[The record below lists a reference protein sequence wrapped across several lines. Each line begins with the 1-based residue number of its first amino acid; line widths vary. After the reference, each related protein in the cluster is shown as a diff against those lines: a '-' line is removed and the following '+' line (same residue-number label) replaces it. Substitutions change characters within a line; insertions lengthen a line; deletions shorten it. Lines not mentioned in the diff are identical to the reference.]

1 MPETINKGIGGGILN
16 NRNKISVLAG
26 NSRGRLAL
34 SMGIISIIVAL
45 LSLEITTSC
54 VSPEVSTTPI
64 IFSETTVLDKRTDTF
79 PIVRQIQV
87 QGTQCQI
94 GYKMAEIAQNRY
106 GVTLA
111 TNASPDYGK
120 ARYAYLEKNYPALL
134 ERSRGVLDAYGLK
147 DNDPSVDPT
156 ALMYSLGNIG
166 CSMIYFPGST
176 TENGHAMAIRNMDF
190 ECGSISQLMGM
201 PRQSGE
207 LDIFGE
213 IYVVISRPNE
223 GYSYLYLS
231 SMDMLSGVLDGMNEH
246 GLTIYGL
253 VDHGVPQNRIKAA
266 GNMVIGL
273 NPLQTMCLVLETC
286 RNCEEAKQV
295 LLTNKIFDVIKG
307 MHYLVGDAQ
316 GNSFIFEVNK
326 TDEQAYIQDGKGR
339 PQIMTNSTIWNMP
352 PLDQFPQTFTDPY
365 DSLNRYRILTQ
376 AINSQA
382 VKYSESFMVSAAES
396 VFPRKSSGDLGGPAM
411 TLRPLW
417 QVIYDMSE
425 LSMKVRFW
433 LKDTGTDDSGNAVL
447 AMSKWYEFGLT
458 PN

>member
-1 MPETINKGIGGGILN
+1 MS
-16 NRNKISVLAG
+16 NRTRISVLAG
-26 NSRGRLAL
+26 KSRGLLAL
-34 SMGIISIIVAL
+34 SMGIIIIFVAL
-45 LSLEITTSC
+45 LSLGITTSC

-64 IFSETTVLDKRTDTF
+64 IFSETTVLDKQTDTF

-87 QGTQCQI
+87 QGTQRQI
-94 GYKMAEIAQNRY
+94 GRKMAEIAKNRY

-111 TNASPDYGK
+111 TNVSPDYGK
-120 ARYAYLEKNYPALL
+120 ARYAYLQKNYPALL

-156 ALMYSLGNIG
+156 ALMYSLGKIG
-166 CSMIYFPGST
+166 CSMVYFPGST
-176 TENGHAMAIRNMDF
+176 TENGHAIAIRSMDF
-190 ECGSISQLMGM
+190 ISGSMSQLMGM
-201 PRQSGE
+201 PRQPGE
-207 LDIFGE
+207 PNVFGE

-223 GYSYLYLS
+223 GYSCLYLS
-231 SMDMLSGVLDGMNEH
+231 SMDMLSGVLDGINQH

-253 VDHGVPQNRIKAA
+253 VDHGVPQNAIKAT

-273 NPLQTMCLVLETC
+273 NPLQTMRLVLETC

-295 LLTNKIFDVIKG
+295 LLTNKIFDVVKG

-326 TDEQAYIQDGKGR
+326 TDEQAHIQDGKGK
-339 PQIMTNSTIWNMP
+339 PQILTNNTIWNMP

-376 AINSQA
+376 AINSQTG
-382 VKYSESFMVSAAES
+382 KYSESFMVSAAES
-396 VFPRKSSGDLGGPAM
+396 VFPRKSSGALGGPAM

-433 LKDTGTDDSGNAVL
+433 LKDTGTDGSGNPVL
-447 AMSKWYEFGLT
+447 EMSKWYEFRLT

>member
-1 MPETINKGIGGGILN
+1 MN
-16 NRNKISVLAG
+16 NRNKISVLSG

-34 SMGIISIIVAL
+34 PMGIISVIVAL
-45 LSLEITTSC
+45 LSLGITTSC

-64 IFSETTVLDKRTDTF
+64 IFSETTVLDKQTDTF
-79 PIVRQIQV
+79 STVRQIQI
-87 QGTQCQI
+87 QGTQRQI
-94 GYKMAEIAQNRY
+94 GYKMAEIAQDRY

-156 ALMYSLGNIG
+156 ALMYSLGDIG

-190 ECGSISQLMGM
+190 TCGSISQLMGM
-201 PRQSGE
+201 PRQPGE
-207 LDIFGE
+207 PDIFGE
-213 IYVVISRPNE
+213 IYVVISQPDE
-223 GYSYLYLS
+223 GYSCLYLS
-231 SMDMLSGVLDGMNEH
+231 SIDMLNGALDGINEH
-246 GLTIYGL
+246 GLTIYAL
-253 VDHGVPQNRIKAA
+253 VDHGVPQNRMKAA

-273 NPLQTMCLVLETC
+273 NPFQTVRLVLETC

-326 TDEQAYIQDGKGR
+326 MDEQAHIQDGEGR
-339 PQIMTNSTIWNMP
+339 PQVMTNSTIWDMP
-352 PLDQFPQTFTDPY
+352 PPDQFPQTFTDPY
-365 DSLNRYRILTQ
+365 DSFNRYQILTQ
-376 AINSQA
+376 AINSQV
-382 VKYSESFMVSAAES
+382 VKYSESFMVSAVES
-396 VFPRKSSGDLGGPAM
+396 VFPRKSSADLGGPAM

-425 LSMKVRFW
+425 PSMKVRFW
-433 LKDTGTDDSGNAVL
+433 LKDAGTDDSGNAVL
-447 AMSKWYEFGLT
+447 AMSEWYEFGLT
-458 PN
+458 PD

>member
-1 MPETINKGIGGGILN
+1 MN
-16 NRNKISVLAG
+16 NRTKISVLAG

-45 LSLEITTSC
+45 LSLGITTSC
-54 VSPEVSTTPI
+54 VSPEVSTTPL

-87 QGTQCQI
+87 QGTQREI
-94 GYKMAEIAQNRY
+94 GCKMAEIAQNRY

-111 TNASPDYGK
+111 TNVSPDYGK

-190 ECGSISQLMGM
+190 TCGSISQLMGM
-201 PRQSGE
+201 PRQSGQP
-207 LDIFGE
+207 DIFGE

-231 SMDMLSGVLDGMNEH
+231 SMDMLNGVLDGINEH

-273 NPLQTMCLVLETC
+273 NPLQTMRLVLETC

-376 AINSQA
+376 AINSQTG
-382 VKYSESFMVSAAES
+382 KYSESFMVSAAES

-411 TLRPLW
+411 ALRPLW

-425 LSMKVRFW
+425 PSMKVRFW
-433 LKDTGTDDSGNAVL
+433 LKDTGTDDSGNPVL
-447 AMSKWYEFGLT
+447 ALSKWYEFRLT